1 MNKKQETDVTVARV
15 VFLGYNQE
23 KTCITKEQNY
33 FDEWAHANNSQIL
46 CSIAGGIIGAT
57 AL

>member
-1 MNKKQETDVTVARV
+1 MSPLPESSFSTALK
-15 VFLGYNQE
+15 

-33 FDEWAHANNSQIL
+33 LDEWAHANNSQSL
-46 CSIAGGIIGAT
+46 YSIAGGIIGAT